1 MQIECQQERR
11 LYPHRGNF
19 NFAPEENLA
28 RWIAKAKIARRK
40 RERNN
45 M

>member
-19 NFAPEENLA
+19 NFVQEENLA
-28 RWIAKAKIARRK
+28 QRIAKAKIARRK
-40 RERNN
+40 CERNN